1 MARLLMVLLL
11 ILLLVFAAIAAYIL
25 WGMTVL
31 ARDRAYCWKIRPC
44 DDVPFA
50 QDRLEELCKKAR
62 SRGLQPCGLFLDE
75 SRPKLGESYI
85 SFWLNKTHDALL
97 LFIPLRL
104 VGDDDG
110 PRVPFEVLTLLVN
123 GIYVITK
130 SSYAPEITGGGWR
143 EMEHLEGDVT
153 LTRLL
158 NRHEQRLRKRG
169 VKLQTIPRENAVQFY
184 EAYERE
190 RIDRLVRQGRAKYLD
205 KSRTRWRHL
214 AHGASRAAWDTIK
227 HEVQKGWNESHRG

>member
-1 MARLLMVLLL
+1 MFLLVLL
-11 ILLLVFAAIAAYIL
+11 IIVLLVLAAVAAYIL

-75 SRPKLGESYI
+75 SRTTKLAEAYM
-85 SFWLNKTHDALL
+85 SFWLNKSCDALVL
-97 LFIPLRL
+97 IIPLRV
-104 VGDDDG
+104 VGDDDT
-110 PRVPFEVLTLLVN
+110 PKVPFEVLTLLVN
-123 GIYVITK
+123 GIYLITK
-130 SSYAPEITGGGWR
+130 STYTPETIGSGWR
-143 EMEHLEGDVT
+143 EMECLEGEVT

-158 NRHEQRLRKRG
+158 SRHERRLRKCG
-169 VKLQTIPRENAVQFY
+169 VKPQTIPPENAVQFY
-184 EAYERE
+184 EVYERE

-205 KSRTRWRHL
+205 KNKTCWRFKSR
-214 AHGASRAAWDTIK
+214 GAMKLSVNHIK
-227 HEVQKGWNESHRG
+227 HEVQKARDESRGA